1 MKNRWA
7 WIIVGIGAFFFCT
20 LIFGLITLT
29 YLLTDKNELTISAGV
44 GLVTISSGVGLVEV
58 KGLIIEPLETVKQL
72 HTFGKDDKVKAVVLR
87 IDSPGGV
94 VGPSQ
99 EIWSAVRKLKEKKP
113 VIVSMGSVAASGG
126 YYIASPATLIYAN
139 PGTITGSIGVLM
151 KFSNLEGL
159 MEKVGMKSFTL
170 KTGKFKDVGSPAR
183 AMSSE
188 ERAMLQLVIESTH
201 SQFVK
206 AVAEGRKLPEEKVRE
221 IADGRIFSGEQA
233 LANKLIDRLG
243 TMQDAL
249 LEAGQLGGISGE
261 PGVIKPPKKKSFF
274 LDMLVEESAAS
285 ISSMMRK
292 EKGFSL
298 NYELEGMEE

>member
-1 MKNRWA
+1 MNRKWL
-7 WIIVGIGAFFFCT
+7 WILLGLGGFFVLFAFVALIAIGSLCS
-20 LIFGLITLT
+20 
-29 YLLTDKNELTISAGV
+29 DKELN
-44 GLVTISSGVGLVEV
+44 VTNGVGLVEV
-58 KGLIIEPLETVKQL
+58 KGLIIDPQETVKQL
-72 HTFGKDDKVKAVVLR
+72 KDFAKDEKVKAVVLR

-99 EIWSAVRKLKEKKP
+99 EIWSAVKKLKEKKQ

-126 YYIASPATLIYAN
+126 YYIAAPANLIYAN

-159 MEKVGMKSFTL
+159 MNKVGMKSFTL

-183 AMSSE
+183 KMSEE
-188 ERAMLQLVIESTH
+188 ERAMLQSVIESTH
-201 SQFVK
+201 SQFVR
-206 AVAEGRKLPEEKVRE
+206 AVAEGRKLPEAQVRA

-233 LANKLIDRLG
+233 MANKLVDRLG
-243 TMQDAL
+243 TMQDAIE
-249 LEAGQLGGISGE
+249 EAGRLGGLSGE
-261 PGVIKPPKKKSFF
+261 PHVIKPPKKKPLL
-274 LDMLVEESAAS
+274 LDMLVEESAGKF
-285 ISSMMRK
+285 SSMMRK

>member
-1 MKNRWA
+1 MKNRWIWVA
-7 WIIVGIGAFFFCT
+7 VCSGGVFLCMG
-20 LIFGLITLT
+20 IFGLLAVSSIFS
-29 YLLTDKNELTISAGV
+29 DRSELTV
-44 GLVTISSGVGLVEV
+44 SSGVGLVAV
-58 KGLIIEPLETVKQL
+58 KGLILDPLETVKQL
-72 HTFGKDDKVKAVVLR
+72 HDFAKNDKVKAVVLR

-99 EIWSAVRKLKEKKP
+99 EIWSAVRKLREKKP

-126 YYIASPATLIYAN
+126 YYIAAPATLIYAN

-159 MEKVGMKSFTL
+159 MGKVGMKSFTL

-183 AMSSE
+183 TMSAE
-188 ERAMLQLVIESTH
+188 ERAMLQSVIESTH
-201 SQFVK
+201 GQFIK
-206 AVAEGRKLPEEKVRE
+206 AVAEGRRLPEEQVRA

-233 LANKLIDRLG
+233 LQQKLVDRLG
-243 TMQDAL
+243 TLQDAVA
-249 LEAGQLGGISGE
+249 EAGRAGGISGE
-261 PGVIKPPKKKSFF
+261 PQVIKPPKKKPVL
-274 LDMLVEESAAS
+274 LDMLVEESS
-285 ISSMMRK
+285 GRFGSLLRK

>member
-1 MKNRWA
+1 MDLDSCL
-7 WIIVGIGAFFFCT
+7 GGAFFFCMI
-20 LIFGLITLT
+20 IFGLLALT
-29 YLLTDKNELTISAGV
+29 SAFSDRSELTV
-44 GLVTISSGVGLVEV
+44 SSGVGLVAV
-58 KGLIIEPLETVKQL
+58 KGLIIDPLETVKQL
-72 HTFGKDDKVKAVVLR
+72 HDFAKNDKVKAVVLR

-126 YYIASPATLIYAN
+126 YYIAVPATLIYAN

-159 MEKVGMKSFTL
+159 MGKVGMKSFTL

-183 AMSSE
+183 AMSDE
-188 ERAMLQLVIESTH
+188 EQAMLQSVIESTH
-201 SQFVK
+201 DQFIK
-206 AVAEGRKLPEEKVRE
+206 AVAEGRRLPEEKVRE

-233 LANKLIDRLG
+233 VQHKLVDRLG
-243 TMQDAL
+243 TMQDAVV
-249 LEAGQLGGISGE
+249 EAGRAGGIAGE
-261 PGVIKPPKKKSFF
+261 PQVIKPPKKKPFL
-274 LDMLVEESAAS
+274 LDMLVEESAGRF
-285 ISSMMRK
+285 SSMIRK

-298 NYELEGMEE
+298 NYEMEGMEE